1 MEIIKLENINMIFPI
16 SKSESLTVLE
26 NISLSIEEGKIVSIL
41 GPSGC
46 GKSTLLRIIT
56 GLLKPTKGKVFYKG
70 KVQSGVND
78 KMAMVFQNFAL
89 FPWKTV
95 WDNIAI
101 GIRNREI
108 RNKDEMIKRVIDIV
122 GLEGFEDVYPKSLSG
137 GMKQRVGIARALV
150 SNPEILCMDEPF
162 SALDVLTAENLREEL
177 MDLWLSRKTS
187 LKGIVIVTHNITE
200 AVYMSDEII
209 IMASRPGRVQLVYKN
224 KLSYPRDQN
233 SADFLK
239 IVDAIRNY
247 LTKNIIPDEPYTKI
261 HEQLLPIPNATVGEV
276 IGLLEVL
283 EDNDGKIEMF
293 ELSERINRRFT
304 VAMIIATAA
313 ELMGFVQTPFRYIVL
328 TNTGRKFLD
337 ADINE
342 RKEIFRTELL
352 KLPIVKIFVKF
363 IKENNGSINSKEAK
377 KFLRKKLP
385 KEKPNSV
392 LKPLLNF
399 CMYAEILD
407 YDSRDDEISIN
418 PDIPI
423 KI

>member
-1 MEIIKLENINMIFPI
+1 MGIIELKNINVTFSIA
-16 SKSESLTVLE
+16 KAETLNVLT
-26 NISLSIEEGKIVSIL
+26 NINLSIDEGKIVSIL

-56 GLLKPTKGKVFYKG
+56 GLLKPTEGEVFYKG
-70 KVQSGVND
+70 KKQVGVNEN
-78 KMAMVFQNFAL
+78 MAMVFQNFAL

-101 GIRNREI
+101 GMRDIKTS
-108 RNKDEMIKRVIDIV
+108 NKNDMINHVIDIV

-177 MDLWLSRKTS
+177 MDLWFSKRTS
-187 LKGIVIVTHNITE
+187 LDGIIIVTHNIIE
-200 AVYMSDEII
+200 AVYMSDEVV
-209 IMASRPGRVQLVYKN
+209 IMSSNPGKVELVYKN
-224 KLSYPRDQN
+224 DLSYPRDQN
-233 SADFLK
+233 SPMFLK
-239 IVDAIRNY
+239 TVDAIRNY
-247 LTKNIIPDEPYTKI
+247 LTKNIMPDIPHLKI

-283 EDNDGKIEMF
+283 EDSQGKIEMF
-293 ELSERINRRFT
+293 DLSERINRRFT

-313 ELMGFVQTPFRYIVL
+313 ELLGFVETPFRYIVL
-328 TNTGRKFLD
+328 TKIGKRFLD

-342 RKEIFRTELL
+342 RKDIFRLQLL
-352 KLPIVKIFVKF
+352 RLPLVKMFIDF
-363 IKENNGSINSKEAK
+363 IKKNNNNVNTDEAK
-377 KFLRKKLP
+377 RFIRKKLP
-385 KEKPNSV
+385 KEKSNAV
-392 LKPLLNF
+392 LKSLLHF

-407 YDSRDDEISIN
+407 YDSRDDEISMN
-418 PDIPI
+418 PDISI
-423 KI
+423 